1 MKKLTTIVCIAILLE
16 VLVFMTAAFIGG
28 MKVGHHHAIM
38 HAEPWVDTASNT
50 ILIDF
55 DGDVHV
61 YEYCEN

>member
-1 MKKLTTIVCIAILLE
+1 MRKPIIIILLAILIACM
-16 VLVFMTAAFIGG
+16 FAYGYA
-28 MKVGHHHAIM
+28 VGCYRTIINAY
-38 HAEPWVDTASNT
+38 PWVDTASNT